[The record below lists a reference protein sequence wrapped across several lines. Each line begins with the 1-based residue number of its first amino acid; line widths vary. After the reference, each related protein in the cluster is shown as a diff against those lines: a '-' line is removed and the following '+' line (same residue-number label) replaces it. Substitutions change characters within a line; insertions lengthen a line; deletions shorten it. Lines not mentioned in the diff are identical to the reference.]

1 MQRSNSQMKWR
12 SYFWNT
18 FVLMELWN
26 SWVDFANPILFCER
40 SPDNN
45 CHFRVT
51 GDFSDIFQPIIM
63 TLFTWS
69 LFSISGVML
78 IIQVDIV
85 KYSLDF
91 FFKSERL
98 IAVFLTFYFFSSID
112 FSCIMEALC
121 LYRYWFSVD
130 WLHWLWCSL
139 LVKSVNELSMHSI
152 ESILPSIGWTG
163 ICFQSN

>member
-91 FFKSERL
+91 FVNLSVWLRFFWLFTFFHPL
-98 IAVFLTFYFFSSID
+98 ISVASWKRCACIAID
-112 FSCIMEALC
+112 FQWIDCIGSGVHC
-121 LYRYWFSVD
+121 LWNRSTNYR
-130 WLHWLWCSL
+130 C
-139 LVKSVNELSMHSI
+139 I
-152 ESILPSIGWTG
+152 R
-163 ICFQSN
+163 